1 MDNNN
6 EKVTPREFKVG
17 DVVWDCIRGGKG
29 KVIRIT
35 KECTYSVD
43 VIIDDNDTV
52 SSYTSEGKYGK
63 DDLLSSLYHQPYR
76 IELLDIPEEL
86 PEVGTI
92 VYVWD
97 DGAKTCHPASFIG
110 KSEDLRYLVT
120 ATLPVKD
127 KNITYWDNFSLTLPE
142 QFK

>member
-6 EKVTPREFKVG
+6 KEVTQRKFKVG
-17 DVVWDCIRGGKG
+17 DTVWDCTRGGKG
-29 KVIRIT
+29 KVSGIT
-35 KECTYSVD
+35 DGVFSVCVVFEDGAIETY
-43 VIIDDNDTV
+43 N
-52 SSYTSEGKYGK
+52 SEGYF
-63 DDLLSSLYHQPYR
+63 DSDYVLPSLYHQPYR

-127 KNITYWDNFSLTLPE
+127 GNITYWDNFSLTLPE